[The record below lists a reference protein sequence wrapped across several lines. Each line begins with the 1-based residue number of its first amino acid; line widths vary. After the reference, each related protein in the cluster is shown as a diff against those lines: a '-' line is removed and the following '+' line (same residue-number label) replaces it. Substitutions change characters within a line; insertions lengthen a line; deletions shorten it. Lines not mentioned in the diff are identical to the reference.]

1 MNMNIQSV
9 SMPLPL
15 QSNSEAPAASVAASA
30 LRDMRIAPATPTSES
45 AKPSST
51 LDQVKEAVESV
62 KEYVKPFN
70 DSLEFSV
77 VDDTHQVVVKVVDN
91 ATKEVIRQIPSEEM
105 VAIARALDSLKGLF
119 VKQRA

>member
-9 SMPLPL
+9 SMPMPL
-15 QSNSEAPAASVAASA
+15 QGNTEASAASVAATA
-30 LRDMRIAPATPTSES
+30 LRGMKIAPVTPTAES
-45 AKPSST
+45 AKLSST

-70 DSLEFSV
+70 GSLEFSV
-77 VDDTHQVVVKVVDN
+77 LEDTHQVIVKVVDN

-105 VAIARALDSLKGLF
+105 VAIARALNSLKGLF
-119 VKQRA
+119 VKQQA